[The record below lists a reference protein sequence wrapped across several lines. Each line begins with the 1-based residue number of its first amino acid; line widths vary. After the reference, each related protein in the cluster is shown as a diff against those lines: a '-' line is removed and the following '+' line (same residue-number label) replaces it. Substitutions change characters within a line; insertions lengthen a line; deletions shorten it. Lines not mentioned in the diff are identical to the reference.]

1 MNAHHRDW
9 SFDRRLDQSHRRS
22 EVAIGLCPIYLRA
35 AIRGGNWNNGTQAGV
50 FALNVNNS
58 PSNVNNNI
66 SLRVAKHKAVARIE
80 QIMVCWSVLMTSG
93 TQSLPRPV
101 SGWQN
106 T

>member
-1 MNAHHRDW
+1 M
-9 SFDRRLDQSHRRS
+9 
-22 EVAIGLCPIYLRA
+22 GLCSIYLRA

-58 PSNVNNNI
+58 PSNVNNYI
-66 SLRVAKHKAVARIE
+66 GLRVAKHKAMARIE
-80 QIMVCWSVLMTSG
+80 QAMVCWSALMTSG